1 MPFLFTPGQ
10 FSRRADLYHQL
21 SSLTAAGVPL
31 IQSLE
36 QLIRNPP
43 SAAFRAPL
51 RRVLEHINHGSTFT
65 EAVQRSGNWTVAFDL
80 ALLDAGERS
89 GRLEQC
95 FKLLGDYYSDRAR
108 MGREV
113 LSGLAY
119 PVFVMH
125 FAVFIFPFPQ
135 LFLTG
140 DVVAYLLRTFGVLL
154 PIYAVVLL
162 GLIAG
167 QGRHGETWRALLETI
182 LHRLPILGQG
192 RRDMA
197 LARLAA
203 ALEALLSAGVGVIEA
218 WDVAARASGS
228 PALARAV
235 AQWRPRIAV
244 GDSPAA
250 ALQHSAVF
258 PRLFAD
264 QYATGEVSG
273 KLDDTLRRLH
283 RYYQEEG
290 ARRLR
295 AVAQWTPRLVY
306 LVIML
311 IIAWKILHFWMG
323 YFDTIQKAGGF

>member
-1 MPFLFTPGQ
+1 MPFLITPGQ

-21 SSLTAAGVPL
+21 SSLTAAGIGV
-31 IQSLE
+31 IQALE
-36 QLIRNPP
+36 QLQRNPP
-43 SAAFRAPL
+43 SAAFREPL
-51 RRVLEHINHGSTFT
+51 RRVQKEVQQGSTFT
-65 EAVQRSGNWTVAFDL
+65 EAVQRSGTWTVAFDI

-95 FKLLGDYYSDRAR
+95 FKSLGDYYADRAR
-108 MGREV
+108 MARDV

-140 DVVAYLLRTFGVLL
+140 DVVAYLTQTLGVLI

-162 GLIAG
+162 AIFAG
-167 QGRHGETWRALLETI
+167 QGRHGEAWRALLERI
-182 LHRLPILGQG
+182 LHWVPVVGAG

-218 WDVAARASGS
+218 WDLAARASGS

-235 AQWRPRIAV
+235 AHWRPRVAD
-244 GDSPAA
+244 GSSPADA
-250 ALQHSAVF
+250 VQRSSAF
-258 PRLFAD
+258 PALFAN
-264 QYATGEVSG
+264 QYATGEASG
-273 KLDDTLRRLH
+273 KLDETLRRLH
-283 RYYQEEG
+283 GYYQDEG
-290 ARRLR
+290 TRRLR
-295 AVAQWTPRLVY
+295 AVAQWTPRLIY
-306 LVIML
+306 LVIMGV
-311 IIAWKILHFWMG
+311 IAWKIIHFWMG
-323 YFDTIQKAGGF
+323 YFDQVQKAGGF